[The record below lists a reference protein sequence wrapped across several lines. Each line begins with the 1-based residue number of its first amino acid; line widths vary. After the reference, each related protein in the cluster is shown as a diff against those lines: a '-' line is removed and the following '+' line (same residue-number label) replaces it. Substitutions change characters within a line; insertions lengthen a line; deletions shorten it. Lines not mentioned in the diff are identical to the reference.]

1 MAVLMV
7 GGGIFARNRE
17 DDIRPLLECGG
28 LKPILPFLGGRSD
41 AACRVVIP
49 LYAIPAATRMAERQ
63 GGVIRRNDLLAIP
76 SPPPMPKPCPLHAAY
91 QWPIV
96 GIFCCGAVCRFAI
109 WRLHRILEL
118 GSSPA

>member
-1 MAVLMV
+1 MAAGFVL
-7 GGGIFARNRE
+7 E
-17 DDIRPLLECGG
+17 YGG
-28 LKPILPFLGGRSD
+28 LKPILPFLRGRSD
-41 AACRVVIP
+41 AACRVVIR
-49 LYAIPAATRMAERQ
+49 LRGIVWAGTCGWAR
-63 GGVIRRNDLLAIP
+63 AIP